1 MTKLATSTN
10 KLLDYHFLAE
20 GQWKKVGIYLSS
32 LKKTNKKKPVVQFY
46 WWVNAANNLSGETQT
61 NERPA
66 RD

>member
-10 KLLDYHFLAE
+10 KLLDYHFLSE
-20 GQWKKVGIYLSS
+20 GQWKKVGIYSSS
-32 LKKTNKKKPVVQFY
+32 LKKKNKTVVQFY
-46 WWVNAANNLSGETQT
+46 WWVNAANNLSGEAQT

>member
-10 KLLDYHFLAE
+10 KLLDYHLEESWHIFIFP
-20 GQWKKVGIYLSS
+20 Q
-32 LKKTNKKKPVVQFY
+32 KKTVVQFY
-46 WWVNAANNLSGETQT
+46 WWVKAANNLSGETQT